1 VIGEM
6 LAMPCENAGIAVGI
20 GLDDIFIRYLPLLH
34 AGDVVY
40 MPMELQQYT
49 VTRTQNRSGADGA
62 ILLRQ
67 DRRLLAALPAD
78 RVLGAM
84 FCCNLADLLESFAES
99 TTAQAG
105 LFYPKQILSNEY
117 NEDGDRMDNLP
128 GTADPAL
135 LRNASRTLPDAG
147 AVQSGYGTTMIAT
160 FVTQASRRGVTVIG
174 GLPTQFDTAALSPAL
189 VSTIANIYQANGG
202 RFIALSNQSEYPVE
216 DFFNSEDHLMQPC
229 QFMHSIAVADL
240 LARFLSRHPEQVD
253 QRFEDIALT
262 CPSAQAMSAAR

>member
-1 VIGEM
+1 
-6 LAMPCENAGIAVGI
+6 
-20 GLDDIFIRYLPLLH
+20 
-34 AGDVVY
+34 
-40 MPMELQQYT
+40 
-49 VTRTQNRSGADGA
+49 
-62 ILLRQ
+62 
-67 DRRLLAALPAD
+67 
-78 RVLGAM
+78 
-84 FCCNLADLLESFAES
+84 
-99 TTAQAG
+99 
-105 LFYPKQILSNEY
+105 
-117 NEDGDRMDNLP
+117 
-128 GTADPAL
+128 
-135 LRNASRTLPDAG
+135 
-147 AVQSGYGTTMIAT
+147 MIAT